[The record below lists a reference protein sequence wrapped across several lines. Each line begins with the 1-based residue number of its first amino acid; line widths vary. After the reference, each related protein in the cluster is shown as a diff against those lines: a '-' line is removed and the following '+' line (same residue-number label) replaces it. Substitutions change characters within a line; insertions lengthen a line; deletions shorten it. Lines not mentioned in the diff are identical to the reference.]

1 MAGMRLYRALCR
13 VFPRSFRAKLMT
25 VVLGGT
31 LLPMLGFSLWLMA
44 NNGARPDHLLSG
56 VLLALSLTLIGGVL
70 SLLLV
75 FRLLAPLREVAEAI
89 DRYEREQVLP
99 SLPEDCKDEIG
110 QVMRAAN
117 CGLRHIDASRRELER
132 MALECP
138 LTHALNRRGSEHAL
152 LDSVAIAEREGTPL
166 ALYVVDIDNLKPV
179 NDQLGHAAGD
189 SMLVAL
195 VEGAR
200 GWLGERDWIG
210 RWGGDEFLV
219 GVHDTLPAANAK
231 VEDWLEQLSASDRD
245 VQVRASVGCA
255 PYRPGEDAM
264 RLYREADAAMYRAK
278 AAGGRKLV
286 CVVENTAALH

>member
-1 MAGMRLYRALCR
+1 MPGMRVYRALSR
-13 VFPRSFRAKLMT
+13 VFPHSFRAKLMA
-25 VVLGGT
+25 VVVGGT
-31 LLPMLGFSLWLMA
+31 LVPSLGFAVWLMR
-44 NNGARPDHLLSG
+44 NNGAQPDHLLSG
-56 VLLALSLTLIGGVL
+56 VLIAVALMIVGAVV

-75 FRLLAPLREVAEAI
+75 FQLLAPLRCVAEAI
-89 DRYEREQVLP
+89 EDYERDQTLP
-99 SLPEDCKDEIG
+99 SLPEHCEDELG
-110 QVMRAAN
+110 QLMRAAS
-117 CGLRHIDASRRELER
+117 CGLQRIDESRRELQR

-152 LDSVAIAEREGTPL
+152 LDSVERAEREGTPL
-166 ALYVVDIDNLKPV
+166 ALYVVDVDNLKPV

-200 GWLGERDWIG
+200 AFLGEGDWIG

-219 GVHDTLPAANAK
+219 ALHDTLPSANAR
-231 VEDWLEQLSASDRD
+231 VERWLEQLSAADRD
-245 VQVRASVGCA
+245 IQVRASVGCA

-278 AAGGRKLV
+278 AAGRGKLV
-286 CVVENTAALH
+286 CVVENTAARH